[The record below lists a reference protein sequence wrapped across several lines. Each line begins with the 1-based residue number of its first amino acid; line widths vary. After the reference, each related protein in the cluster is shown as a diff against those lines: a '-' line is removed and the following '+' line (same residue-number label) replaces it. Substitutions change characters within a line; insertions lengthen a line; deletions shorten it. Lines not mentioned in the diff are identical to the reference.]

1 MDTNKNDNTYNEI
14 MVSVDCCFEC
24 PNQYGKRLD
33 VYPWSIP
40 FCRLLKKDLNPIGYK
55 FLIDKGCP
63 VKCGAVA
70 KNI

>member
-1 MDTNKNDNTYNEI
+1 MDTNKNNEDYQEI

-24 PNQYGKRLD
+24 PNQYGRRLD
-33 VYPWSIP
+33 VYPWSVP
-40 FCRLLKKDLNPIGYK
+40 FCRLLKKDLNLIGYK
-55 FLIDKGCP
+55 FIIDKECP